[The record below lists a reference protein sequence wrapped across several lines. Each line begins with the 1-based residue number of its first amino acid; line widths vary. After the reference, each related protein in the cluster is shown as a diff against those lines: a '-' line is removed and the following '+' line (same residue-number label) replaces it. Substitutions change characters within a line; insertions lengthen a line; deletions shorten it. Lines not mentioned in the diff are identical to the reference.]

1 MFRGVI
7 NSAKDA
13 ASNLV
18 VKYLARAS
26 VAVPFVLA
34 AGFALAGLTVL
45 AAAFV
50 SAKEHKEEIA
60 EIEAEKSD
68 TSARVSDRQLR
79 RSPKRPSPY
88 LGVFSPYPADRRR
101 H

>member
-7 NSAKDA
+7 NSAKNA
-13 ASNLV
+13 ASNLA

-45 AAAFV
+45 LSQRFGSLTAYWVMATGLCVAGIVAAAFV
-50 SAKEHKEEIA
+50 SAKEHKEEGA
-60 EIEAEKSD
+60 E
-68 TSARVSDRQLR
+68 
-79 RSPKRPSPY
+79 
-88 LGVFSPYPADRRR
+88 
-101 H
+101 